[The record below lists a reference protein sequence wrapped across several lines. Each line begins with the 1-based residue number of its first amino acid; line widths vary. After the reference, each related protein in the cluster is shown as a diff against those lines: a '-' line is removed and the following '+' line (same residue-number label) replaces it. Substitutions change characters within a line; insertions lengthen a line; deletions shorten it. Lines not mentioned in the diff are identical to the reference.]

1 MEKKK
6 KYKLTIVEPS
16 AIITQ
21 GLKALFAPNPE
32 FEITNCYTDFSH
44 LPERINSSKT
54 DIILMNPSL
63 MDYQKRMNVR
73 SLFSPLPDVILFAI
87 EYNYIESEVL
97 KQYNGTIEITD
108 DISTIIRK
116 LKQAIE
122 NNQENSESGDN
133 YELSDREIEI
143 LTSVARGLTNKEIAD
158 LHNISIHT
166 VISHRKN
173 ITRKTGI
180 KTVSGLTVYAML
192 NNLID
197 QSDIE

>member
-1 MEKKK
+1 MESKK

-16 AIITQ
+16 VIITQ
-21 GLKALFAPNPE
+21 GLKALFAPHPE
-32 FEITNCYTDFSH
+32 FEIINCYSDFSH
-44 LPERINSSKT
+44 FLERINSSKT
-54 DIILMNPSL
+54 NIILMNPSL
-63 MDYQKRMNVR
+63 IDYQKRMNIK
-73 SLFSPLPDVILFAI
+73 SHFSSLPDVILFAI

-108 DISTIIRK
+108 DIATIVRK

-122 NNQENSESGDN
+122 NNQENSENGDN

-166 VISHRKN
+166 VISHRQ
-173 ITRKTGI
+173 KT
-180 KTVSGLTVYAML
+180 LTTKKP
-192 NNLID
+192 
-197 QSDIE
+197 E

>member
-1 MEKKK
+1 MESKK

-16 AIITQ
+16 VIITQ
-21 GLKALFAPNPE
+21 GLKALFAPHPE
-32 FEITNCYTDFSH
+32 FEIINCYSDFSH
-44 LPERINSSKT
+44 FLERINSSKT
-54 DIILMNPSL
+54 NIILMNPSL
-63 MDYQKRMNVR
+63 IDYQKRMNIK
-73 SLFSPLPDVILFAI
+73 SHFSSLPDVILFAI

-108 DISTIIRK
+108 DIATIVRK

-122 NNQENSESGDN
+122 NNQENSENGDN